1 MKIPLNTS
9 ASEGDTPAAHKLRK
23 LANDLA
29 AARRSD
35 WGARDRVVHHFT
47 PLIRSLA
54 DRRTQDPKER
64 QRLVEAGQAGL
75 VTAISRFNPSGG
87 PERFQLFA
95 LDYIEKRMDRP
106 AESGGLLSRLLRR
119 G

>member
-1 MKIPLNTS
+1 MKIPLTS
-9 ASEGDTPAAHKLRK
+9 QHEGETPAGQKLRK

-54 DRRTQDPKER
+54 DKRTQDPREI
-64 QRLVEAGQAGL
+64 QRLVEAGKAGL
-75 VTAISRFNPSGG
+75 VTAIGRFDPAAGT
-87 PERFQLFA
+87 ERFQLFA

-106 AESGGLLSRLLRR
+106 AGAGGFFSRLLRR
-119 G
+119 D